1 MKFNVVSND
10 GGEATASNDPKSQ
23 IESLV
28 SSAPV
33 FLFMKGSPDA
43 PQCGFSSRV
52 IETLRGWNVPFETF
66 NVLSDEGIRD
76 GIKEY
81 ANWPTIPQLY
91 VNKEFVGGCDI
102 IEEMSGNGELGELF
116 KEAHPNLEFTPPPP
130 PVEVQNLPPEDIA
143 ELLKKQPDIPLLDVR
158 GPEERAIACVAGA
171 RMIDQALAQEI
182 VNSWDPNI
190 PLVFMCHKGG
200 RSLEAAQ
207 YFTQQGFQN
216 VYNVVGGIDAWSL
229 TVDSEI
235 PRY

>member
-10 GGEATASNDPKSQ
+10 DGEAAASNDPKSQ

-66 NVLSDEGIRD
+66 NVLSDEGIRH

-91 VNKEFVGGCDI
+91 VKGEFVGGCDI
-102 IEEMSGNGELGELF
+102 IREMHETGELQQLF
-116 KEAHPNLEFTPPPP
+116 TEKGVEFADT
-130 PVEVQNLPPEDIA
+130 E
-143 ELLKKQPDIPLLDVR
+143 
-158 GPEERAIACVAGA
+158 
-171 RMIDQALAQEI
+171 
-182 VNSWDPNI
+182 
-190 PLVFMCHKGG
+190 
-200 RSLEAAQ
+200 
-207 YFTQQGFQN
+207 
-216 VYNVVGGIDAWSL
+216 
-229 TVDSEI
+229 
-235 PRY
+235 

>member
-10 GGEATASNDPKSQ
+10 GGQAAASNDPQSQ
-23 IESLV
+23 VESLV

-43 PQCGFSSRV
+43 PQCGFSYRV
-52 IETLRGWNVPFETF
+52 VETLRGWNVPFESF
-66 NVLSDEGIRD
+66 NVLSDEGVRQ
-76 GIKEY
+76 GVKEY

-91 VNKEFVGGCDI
+91 INKEFVGGCDI

-116 KEAHPNLEFTPPPP
+116 KEAHPDMEFTPPAPP
-130 PVEVQNLPPEDIA
+130 AEVQNLPPEDIA
-143 ELLKKQPDIPLLDVR
+143 QLLKEQPDISVLDVR
-158 GPEERAIACVAGA
+158 PPEERAVACLANS
-171 RMIDQALAQEI
+171 RMIDQSLAQEI
-182 VNSWDPNI
+182 LNSWEPET
-190 PLVFMCHKGG
+190 PMVFMCHKGG
-200 RSLEAAQ
+200 RSLQAAQ

-216 VYNVVGGIDAWSL
+216 VYNMVGGIDAWSL